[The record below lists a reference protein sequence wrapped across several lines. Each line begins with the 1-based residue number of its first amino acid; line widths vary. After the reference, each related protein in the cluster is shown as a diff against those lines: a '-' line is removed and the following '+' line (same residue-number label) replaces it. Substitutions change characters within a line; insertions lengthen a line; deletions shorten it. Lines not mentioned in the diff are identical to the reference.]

1 VDYGDNDGVLGI
13 LFCVLFSDHFACFL
27 ALGWRW
33 KVGKKALPTRICLVH
48 VCHDTQLSYN
58 ENKMHTTNELNN
70 ARLPCGRTIDEI
82 RDAVAAG
89 KVS

>member
-1 VDYGDNDGVLGI
+1 LRAVFGS
-13 LFCVLFSDHFACFL
+13 FCLFS
-27 ALGWRW
+27 GVQ
-33 KVGKKALPTRICLVH
+33 VGVWGERKALPTRICLVH

-82 RDAVAAG
+82 RGAVAAG

>member
-1 VDYGDNDGVLGI
+1 LFVFWRQVGV
-13 LFCVLFSDHFACFL
+13 
-27 ALGWRW
+27 R
-33 KVGKKALPTRICLVH
+33 KKALPTKICLVH

-58 ENKMHTTNELNN
+58 ENKMHTTNELTN

>member
-1 VDYGDNDGVLGI
+1 VDYGDDDGVLDI
-13 LFCVLFSDHFACFL
+13 LFCILFSDHFVVF
-27 ALGWRW
+27 WRQVG
-33 KVGKKALPTRICLVH
+33 VGKKALPTRICLVH